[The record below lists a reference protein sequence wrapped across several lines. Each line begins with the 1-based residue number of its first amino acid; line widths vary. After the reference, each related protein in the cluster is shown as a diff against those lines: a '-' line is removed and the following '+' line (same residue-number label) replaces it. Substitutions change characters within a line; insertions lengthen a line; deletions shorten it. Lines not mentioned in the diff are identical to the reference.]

1 LIATSSKKG
10 LALIENGLILAE
22 AGAYVPPNPEDM
34 HLPPFFTIGDFAFGK
49 QNALVLL
56 SVVIIAVFFLTAA
69 RKRAMV
75 PGKTQFIAESGYLFA
90 RNTLGKET
98 LGVQHYKPF
107 VPILFASFFFVLVN
121 NLYGAIPFIQLP
133 SFSHPG
139 SAYALAG
146 VAYLTWVGVGIKRKG
161 LGGFFK
167 DITMPSGLPVWIYPI
182 LIPIEFF
189 SNMLIRPATHALRL
203 FATMFGGHLALMVAS
218 SMVTYMV
225 ETLGGIGYLAA
236 IAPGALGMF
245 LYFLEFM
252 IQCIQAYVFAL
263 LLAVYLQGSVSEG
276 H

>member
-1 LIATSSKKG
+1 M
-10 LALIENGLILAE
+10 IENGLILAE
-22 AGAYVPPNPEDM
+22 AYVPPNPEDM

-49 QNALVLL
+49 QNVLVLL
-56 SVVIIAVFFLTAA
+56 SVVIISVFFLTAA

-75 PGKTQFIAESGYLFA
+75 PGKTQFIAESGYMFA
-90 RNTLGKET
+90 RNSLGKET

-121 NLYGAIPFIQLP
+121 NLYGSIPFVQLP
-133 SFSHPG
+133 SFSHSG

-189 SNMLIRPATHALRL
+189 SNLLIRPATHALRL

-236 IAPGALGMF
+236 IAPGALGIF

>member
-1 LIATSSKKG
+1 M
-10 LALIENGLILAE
+10 IENGLILAE
-22 AGAYVPPNPEDM
+22 AGAYVPPTPEDM

-75 PGKTQFIAESGYLFA
+75 PGKTQFIAESGYMFA
-90 RNTLGKET
+90 RNSLGKET

-139 SAYALAG
+139 SAYALAA

-167 DITMPSGLPVWIYPI
+167 EITMPSGLPVWIYPI

-189 SNMLIRPATHALRL
+189 SNMLIRPVTHALRL

-225 ETLGGIGYLAA
+225 EALGGFGYLAA
-236 IAPGALGMF
+236 IAPGALGLF

>member
-1 LIATSSKKG
+1 
-10 LALIENGLILAE
+10 
-22 AGAYVPPNPEDM
+22 M
-34 HLPPFFTIGDFAFGK
+34 
-49 QNALVLL
+49 
-56 SVVIIAVFFLTAA
+56 
-69 RKRAMV
+69 
-75 PGKTQFIAESGYLFA
+75 
-90 RNTLGKET
+90 
-98 LGVQHYKPF
+98 
-107 VPILFASFFFVLVN
+107 N

-167 DITMPSGLPVWIYPI
+167 DITMPAGLPFWIYPI

-225 ETLGGIGYLAA
+225 EALGGIGYLAA
-236 IAPGALGMF
+236 IAPGALGLF

>member
-1 LIATSSKKG
+1 M
-10 LALIENGLILAE
+10 IENGLILAE
-22 AGAYVPPNPEDM
+22 AYVPPTPEDM

-49 QNALVLL
+49 QNVLILL

-75 PGKTQFIAESGYLFA
+75 PGKTQFIA
-90 RNTLGKET
+90 
-98 LGVQHYKPF
+98 
-107 VPILFASFFFVLVN
+107 ILFASFFFVLVN
-121 NLYGAIPFIQLP
+121 NLFGSIPFVQLP

-189 SNMLIRPATHALRL
+189 SNLLIRPATHALRL

>member
-1 LIATSSKKG
+1 M
-10 LALIENGLILAE
+10 IENGLILAE
-22 AGAYVPPNPEDM
+22 AYVPPTPEDM

-49 QNALVLL
+49 QNVLILL

-69 RKRAMV
+69 RN
-75 PGKTQFIAESGYLFA
+75 S
-90 RNTLGKET
+90 LGKET

-121 NLYGAIPFIQLP
+121 NLFGSIPFVQLP

-189 SNMLIRPATHALRL
+189 SNLLIRPATHALRL

>member
-1 LIATSSKKG
+1 M
-10 LALIENGLILAE
+10 IENGLILAE
-22 AGAYVPPNPEDM
+22 AYVPPTPEDM

-49 QNALVLL
+49 QNVLILL

-75 PGKTQFIAESGYLFA
+75 PGKTQFIAESGYMFA
-90 RNTLGKET
+90 RNSLGKET

-121 NLYGAIPFIQLP
+121 NLYGSIPFVQLP

-161 LGGFFK
+161 VGGFFK

-189 SNMLIRPATHALRL
+189 SNLPSTTRI
-203 FATMFGGHLALMVAS
+203 
-218 SMVTYMV
+218 
-225 ETLGGIGYLAA
+225 
-236 IAPGALGMF
+236 
-245 LYFLEFM
+245 
-252 IQCIQAYVFAL
+252 
-263 LLAVYLQGSVSEG
+263 
-276 H
+276 

>member
-1 LIATSSKKG
+1 M
-10 LALIENGLILAE
+10 IENGLILAE
-22 AGAYVPPNPEDM
+22 AYVPPTPEDM

-49 QNALVLL
+49 QNVLILL

-75 PGKTQFIAESGYLFA
+75 PGKTQFIAESGYMFA
-90 RNTLGKET
+90 RNSLGKET

-121 NLYGAIPFIQLP
+121 NLYGSIPFVQLP
-133 SFSHPG
+133 TFSHPG

-189 SNMLIRPATHALRL
+189 SNLLIRPVTHALRL

-236 IAPGALGMF
+236 IAPGALGLF